1 MFTWLCFP
9 LPRFLNEILTP
20 PHPNSA
26 FVILVL
32 CALMCVVN
40 CLESVL
46 EKKWDVEKV
55 LIMWCRKSD
64 CREVGSFIEEVSR
77 GGSMEGGWA
86 FQAGVMAQGEVRR
99 PLAFTGSFYLVSL

>member
-1 MFTWLCFP
+1 
-9 LPRFLNEILTP
+9 
-20 PHPNSA
+20 
-26 FVILVL
+26 
-32 CALMCVVN
+32 MCVVN

-64 CREVGSFIEEVSR
+64 CRKVGSFMEEVSR

-86 FQAGVMAQGEVRR
+86 FGHKEHWF
-99 PLAFTGSFYLVSL
+99 LTT